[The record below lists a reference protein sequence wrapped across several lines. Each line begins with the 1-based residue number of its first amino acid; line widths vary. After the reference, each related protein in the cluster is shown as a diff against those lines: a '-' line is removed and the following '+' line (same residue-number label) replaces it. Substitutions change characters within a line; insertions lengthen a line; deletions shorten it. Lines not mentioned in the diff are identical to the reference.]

1 MSSRMNRFF
10 VLLLIIFVLAA
21 CAPSAPAA
29 TGAFPESLPTPAA
42 SGTAAAP
49 QALSIPAET
58 EPPETPTPPASET
71 PAVTPTFG
79 PTPTETLLPTL
90 ELPTEEIASPA
101 REVWDGLPTYLGDS
115 QPGFYFRVSFDPRTW
130 AVTQDQYGFPALG
143 HRDIAY
149 CVITPVGGRGMPPGV
164 QVEHDLRIIG
174 DVNYEVNTVLL
185 NGVKQFVTYVAG
197 DGTIFTGFQVSFV
210 DQIEACLADAETVL
224 GTLVSVPE
232 SQATPVSQ

>member
-1 MSSRMNRFF
+1 MRKLFI
-10 VLLLIIFVLAA
+10 LLLVVSSILAA
-21 CAPSAPAA
+21 CGPSAPAA

-42 SGTAAAP
+42 TETAAAP

-58 EPPETPTPPASET
+58 EPPATQTPPASET
-71 PAVTPTFG
+71 PGVTPTFG

-90 ELPTEEIASPA
+90 EIPTEEAALPS

-115 QPGFYFRVSFDPRTW
+115 QPGFYFRVSYNPRLW
-130 AVTQDQYGFPALG
+130 AVTQDQFGYPALG

-164 QVEHDLRIIG
+164 QVEHDLRKIG

-185 NGVKQFVTYVAG
+185 NGVRQFVTYVAG
-197 DGTIFTGFQVSFV
+197 DGVIFTGFQVNFV
-210 DQIEACLADAETVL
+210 DQIDACLTDAEIVL

>member
-1 MSSRMNRFF
+1 MNRFF
-10 VLLLIIFVLAA
+10 VVLLVIFVLAA
-21 CAPSAPAA
+21 CGPSAPAA

-42 SGTAAAP
+42 TGTMAAP

-71 PAVTPTFG
+71 PVVTPTFG

-115 QPGFYFRVSFDPRTW
+115 QPGFYFRVTYNPRLW
-130 AVTQDQYGFPALG
+130 AVTQDQFGYPALG
-143 HRDIAY
+143 HRDIPY

-164 QVEHDLRIIG
+164 QVEHDLRTIG
-174 DVNYEVNTVLL
+174 EVKYEVNTVLL
-185 NGVKQFVTYVAG
+185 NGVRQFVTYLAG
-197 DGTIFTGFQVSFV
+197 DGVIFTGFQVNFV
-210 DQIEACLADAETVL
+210 DQVDACLADAEAVL